1 MQQNV
6 VKKESAGHAAG
17 YFFSEI
23 SNKIATTENVLT
35 AEHHIHIPELS
46 SAEDSNFFKCGC
58 QGKIFETPLY
68 LISLKTDI

>member
-6 VKKESAGHAAG
+6 AKKESAGHAAG
-17 YFFSEI
+17 NAI

-35 AEHHIHIPELS
+35 AEHHIHIPEVS
-46 SAEDSNFFKCGC
+46 SAEYSNFFRCGC

>member
-17 YFFSEI
+17 NAI

-46 SAEDSNFFKCGC
+46 SAEDSNFLKSGC
-58 QGKIFETPLY
+58 QSKFFETPVTL
-68 LISLKTDI
+68 LCL

>member
-17 YFFSEI
+17 NAI

-35 AEHHIHIPELS
+35 AEHHIHIPDRGAVL
-46 SAEDSNFFKCGC
+46 NK
-58 QGKIFETPLY
+58 
-68 LISLKTDI
+68 LI